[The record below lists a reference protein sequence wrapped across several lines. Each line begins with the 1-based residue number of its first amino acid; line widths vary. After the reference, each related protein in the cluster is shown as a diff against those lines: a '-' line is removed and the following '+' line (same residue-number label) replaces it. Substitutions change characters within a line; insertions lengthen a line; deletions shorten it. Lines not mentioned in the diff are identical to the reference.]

1 MTNKEL
7 SNLVNQTI
15 KDNGINKTFIANK
28 LGVSRQQISHML
40 NKKQFSIDDANKILN
55 CIGYTVDKVLI
66 KKL

>member
-1 MTNKEL
+1 MTNKDL
-7 SNLVNQTI
+7 INLVDKTI
-15 KDNGINKTFIANK
+15 KDNGINKTFIAKK